1 MRPYRVL
8 LAEDQTI
15 VRQGLKMMMEEAGT
29 FRVVEEAADGREAV
43 KAAHPHAV
51 DLVVLDIRM
60 PVMTGLEAARD
71 ILKNYPDLPV
81 LMLTTFDDDEYALEA
96 LSYGAKGYM
105 LKDADASR
113 LLLAMTKAVEGGI
126 SLDEGVAG
134 RIVPKLMGERPVR
147 GPDENEIPLTKRE
160 VSIAA
165 LIGEGKSNQEI
176 AAELFLS
183 VGTVKNHISVIL
195 DKLELRDRTQ
205 LAIYALKN
213 RLV

>member
-1 MRPYRVL
+1 MSPYRVL

-29 FRVVEEAADGREAV
+29 FQVVKEAGDGREAV
-43 KAAHPHAV
+43 KAAHPHNV

-60 PVMTGLEAARD
+60 PVMTGLEAARE
-71 ILKNYPDLPV
+71 ILKSYPELPV

-134 RIVPKLMGERPVR
+134 RIVPRLMGERHAPELR
-147 GPDENEIPLTKRE
+147 EKEIPLTQRE
-160 VSIAA
+160 LSITA